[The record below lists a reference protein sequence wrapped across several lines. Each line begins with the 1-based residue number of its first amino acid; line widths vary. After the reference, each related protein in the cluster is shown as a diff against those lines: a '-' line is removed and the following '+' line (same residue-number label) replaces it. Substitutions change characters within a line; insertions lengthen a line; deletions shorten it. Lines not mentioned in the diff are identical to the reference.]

1 MVCCQDG
8 VWTLGAPPGSCVTL
22 GHDSDLSLPVHT
34 RAHSA
39 QLPCRAKGLL
49 TWWVAQ
55 AAGMLPSAH
64 RWRDPGPLPACSWSA
79 PVPLDGEHPTSISPT
94 AVGVPARWRHLTLQG
109 LVQNE
114 ATAHFTL
121 SQAAVQ
127 ELHLHEFILSSL
139 QFYEEGTI
147 TVPILQMRSLRVSK
161 NK

>member
-1 MVCCQDG
+1 
-8 VWTLGAPPGSCVTL
+8 
-22 GHDSDLSLPVHT
+22 
-34 RAHSA
+34 
-39 QLPCRAKGLL
+39 
-49 TWWVAQ
+49 
-55 AAGMLPSAH
+55 MLPSAH
-64 RWRDPGPLPACSWSA
+64 RWRAPAPLPACGGSA

-109 LVQNE
+109 LVQSK

-121 SQAAVQ
+121 SQAAAQ

-147 TVPILQMRSLRVSK
+147 TVPILQMKSLRLSK